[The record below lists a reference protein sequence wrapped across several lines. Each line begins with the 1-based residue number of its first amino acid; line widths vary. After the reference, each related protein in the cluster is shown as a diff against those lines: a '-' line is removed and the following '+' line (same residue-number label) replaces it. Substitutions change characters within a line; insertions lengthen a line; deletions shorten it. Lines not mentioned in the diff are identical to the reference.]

1 MTQSTGGKDM
11 NELPHVSD
19 LQDYER
25 HQRTTA
31 QQAGVAALEH
41 ELHGETTDV
50 IEIALWVRGRELR
63 TSTDSATIERIMR
76 ILTGL
81 EQ

>member
-1 MTQSTGGKDM
+1 
-11 NELPHVSD
+11 V
-19 LQDYER
+19 
-25 HQRTTA
+25 
-31 QQAGVAALEH
+31 GVAALEH